1 MAELSTLWKER
12 QDDIARTQADLAVAD
27 AVIRFKSNR
36 SLFYMLQGIAG
47 GTAATKAYRERLHDN
62 FVKVCN

>member
-1 MAELSTLWKER
+1 
-12 QDDIARTQADLAVAD
+12 
-27 AVIRFKSNR
+27 VIRFKSNR